1 MNENETNTEDKG
13 NTPDETQAEM
23 PIDFGGELK
32 LDRLSELEKEL
43 EEVRQHVLYAQA
55 ETQNVRRRL
64 EQEKVNA
71 AAYAAT
77 GFARDILSVKDNLER
92 ALQAIPAELRED
104 EKMKGLVV
112 GLEATGRE
120 IDSVFQRHGI
130 SRVEARSASP
140 PGDDRGAER
149 RCGAR
154 DDRSGDAGR
163 LHAEGP
169 AVAAG
174 ARWSRAEAITPIAVI
189 PAKAGIQLWDAR

>member
-13 NTPDETQAEM
+13 STPDETQAEM

-130 SRVEARSASP
+130 SRVEAIGQKLDPHLHQAMIEVPSDDAE
-140 PGDDRGAER
+140 PGTIVQEMQAGYTLKDRLLRPALVGV
-149 RCGAR
+149 AR
-154 DDRSGDAGR
+154 K
-163 LHAEGP
+163 P
-169 AVAAG
+169 
-174 ARWSRAEAITPIAVI
+174 
-189 PAKAGIQLWDAR
+189 